1 MTHCWLAGWLTAVFC
16 RAHTHVAPGDNK
28 ATGVTG
34 RQGCLSTACARP
46 AAGWGPRGGGNV
58 NTGKR
63 VRGKCAETLEEGG
76 VSERA
81 LDPSW
86 LCQKGVSGLP

>member
-1 MTHCWLAGWLTAVFC
+1 MHART
-16 RAHTHVAPGDNK
+16 HTHAAPGDNK

-34 RQGCLSTACARP
+34 RQACLSIACVRP
-46 AAGWGPRGGGNV
+46 AVGWGREVGPGAGGNV

-63 VRGKCAETLEEGG
+63 VRSKCTETLEEGG

-86 LCQKGVSGLP
+86 LCQKGVSGLA